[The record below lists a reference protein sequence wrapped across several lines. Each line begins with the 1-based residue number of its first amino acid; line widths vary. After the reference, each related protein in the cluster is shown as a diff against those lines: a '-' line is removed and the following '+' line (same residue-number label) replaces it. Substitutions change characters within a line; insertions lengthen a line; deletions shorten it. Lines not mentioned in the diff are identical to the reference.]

1 MIFRMEVKASANEKI
16 ETLPSDCVYDAR
28 RLALCATENV
38 RKIDIICK
46 NIQVTHVLS
55 LTIGIFPYMHS
66 CGQYYEFKVLHST
79 EVTKFS
85 MSHRSLKPYCLDAY
99 S

>member
-46 NIQVTHVLS
+46 NIQVTHVVA
-55 LTIGIFPYMHS
+55 HNRN
-66 CGQYYEFKVLHST
+66 
-79 EVTKFS
+79 FS
-85 MSHRSLKPYCLDAY
+85 VYAQLWSIL
-99 S
+99 